1 MPIEGNVPC
10 GIAPCP
16 ATLASSG
23 GAGEAGR
30 EIGEGEKAMDLRQQV
45 TIRPEQASIGKWR
58 RLRREVAV
66 HRFLLLMLVPG
77 FVYFVVF
84 QYLPMYGILVA
95 FKDFRLNANVGYIVN
110 VFTSSWAGLKHFIV
124 FVESPN
130 FWKLLRN
137 TILLS
142 VYNTIFGFPAPILF
156 AILLNEVRHLLYK
169 KVIQTVSYLPYFIST
184 VAVVGMLKMLL
195 SPESGAINNILGALF
210 GIEPKY
216 YFGDADWFRTL
227 FVTSDIW
234 QKLGWGSIIYL
245 AALSKVNPEM
255 YESAVIDGARRSQQI
270 WHITLPALK
279 TTIVVMLLLS
289 LSGLLDVGVE
299 KVLLM
304 YSPAT
309 YETADV
315 LSTYIYRRGLVD
327 MSYSFGT
334 AVELFNGVVNLLI
347 LVGANYA
354 SRKLTSESLW

>member
-1 MPIEGNVPC
+1 M
-10 GIAPCP
+10 
-16 ATLASSG
+16 
-23 GAGEAGR
+23 EAR
-30 EIGEGEKAMDLRQQV
+30 RQV
-45 TIRPEQASIGKWR
+45 TARPEATPVERWR
-58 RLRREVAV
+58 QLRREVV
-66 HRFLLLMLVPG
+66 KHRFLLLMLLPG
-77 FVYFVVF
+77 VAYYFIF

-95 FKDFRLNANVGYIVN
+95 FKDFRLNANLGYIEN
-110 VFTSSWAGLKHFIV
+110 VFTSSWVGLKHFIA
-124 FVESPN
+124 FVDSPN
-130 FWKLLRN
+130 FWTLLRN

-142 VYNTIFGFPAPILF
+142 LYNTIFGFPAPILF

-169 KVIQTVSYLPYFIST
+169 KAIQTVSYLPYFIST

-195 SPESGAINNILGALF
+195 SPESGAINNMLEALF
-210 GIEPKY
+210 GWEPKY

-227 FVTSDIW
+227 FVASDIW

-255 YESAVIDGARRSQQI
+255 YESAVIDGARRTQQI

-279 TTIVVMLLLS
+279 TTIVVMLLLN

-334 AVELFNGVVNLLI
+334 AVELFNGLVNLLI

>member
-1 MPIEGNVPC
+1 
-10 GIAPCP
+10 
-16 ATLASSG
+16 
-23 GAGEAGR
+23 
-30 EIGEGEKAMDLRQQV
+30 MDVRQQAA
-45 TIRPEQASIGKWR
+45 IRSAAAPAGKWSQ
-58 RLRREVAV
+58 LRREIVK
-66 HRFLLLMLVPG
+66 HRLLLLMLAPG
-77 FVYFVVF
+77 FAYYFIF

-95 FKDFRLNANVGYIVN
+95 FKDFKLNASLGFVEN
-110 VFTSSWAGLKHFIV
+110 VFTSSWVGLKHFIT

-130 FWKLLRN
+130 FWTLLRN

-142 VYNTIFGFPAPILF
+142 LYNTVFGFPAPILF
-156 AILLNEVRHLLYK
+156 AILLNEVRHVLYK
-169 KVIQTVSYLPYFIST
+169 KFVQTVSYLPYFIST
-184 VAVVGMLKMLL
+184 VAVIGMLKMLL
-195 SPESGAINNILGALF
+195 SPESGAINNLLHALF
-210 GIEPKY
+210 GLEKTY

-255 YESAVIDGARRSQQI
+255 YESAVIDGAKRTQQI

-279 TTIVVMLLLS
+279 TTIVVMLLLN

-327 MSYSFGT
+327 MSYSFGA
-334 AVELFNGVVNLLI
+334 AVELFNGVVNLII
-347 LVGANYA
+347 LVTANYA
-354 SRKLTSESLW
+354 ARKLTSESLW